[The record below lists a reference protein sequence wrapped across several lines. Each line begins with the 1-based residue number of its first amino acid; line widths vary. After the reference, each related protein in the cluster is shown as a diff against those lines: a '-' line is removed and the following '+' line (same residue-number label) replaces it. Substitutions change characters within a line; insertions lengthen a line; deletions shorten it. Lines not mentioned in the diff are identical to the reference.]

1 MSRIYGTVRN
11 TPVQGKRIGGRMET
25 TERPVTRRRFTVHEY
40 HRMAEAGILHEDD
53 QVELIEMAAI
63 MSFVWTYRI

>member
-1 MSRIYGTVRN
+1 
-11 TPVQGKRIGGRMET
+11 MET
-25 TERPVTRRRFTVHEY
+25 TQRPVTRRRFTVHEY

-53 QVELIEMAAI
+53 RVELIDGELIEMAAI